1 MGTETTNPK
10 KALKYS
16 EDEISGFTR
25 DLEKIQAKPTLY
37 IGPTDDAGVFTLLRE
52 CLDNAVDE
60 ARAGRNDKIHIYIE
74 GPRGPFW
81 ILDNGVGIPVGIHKK
96 MKISTLTHVLTNLQS
111 SGKMQAGVAYKSAVG
126 THGVGIKAT
135 NALSST
141 FEVWTH
147 RADSGGWHYTR
158 FAKGV
163 EKVAVKKCKPS
174 DAPIFANA
182 KIPVKKGTLIKF
194 EPDPKFFGKSK
205 ISLPAV
211 VQWARMTSYMNPGLN
226 ITLHAGGKSKTWAS
240 KDGIRDYL
248 SARIEKLNATLF
260 SKKTVFHNSPT
271 MEMILAFSDVEG
283 SQVEFFTNTVR
294 NVEEGV
300 HADDVYK
307 ALFDSLKPHLKVK
320 ESKPKKAKVRKT
332 RKKASGSKYPFTPSD
347 LRDGLIGLVNYKI
360 DAPQFD
366 SQTKEKLVDGR
377 VKGVCYTEAMSVFS
391 AFWEQNPK
399 LAKDL
404 IQRAS
409 LLRAKTADFLKDK
422 KLLKNVGAA
431 KKAVSTKL
439 APVLGKVPVEQR
451 ELFIVEGDSAG
462 GGAKRARNKTFQA
475 IYPMKG
481 KPLNVIDAKQDKI
494 NNNAEVTG
502 LLAAIGADEKGK
514 GGKPSLS
521 YGKVI
526 IMADPD
532 VDGSHITCLINATL
546 WKYRPDLYKDGH
558 VFVVKSPLYIAK
570 KGGKVFFGDTKE
582 EIYKKAGTKT
592 IDITY
597 IKGWGEINE
606 GDLDI
611 ALNPSVRTLYRVG
624 PPDKSGVFEAILG
637 SKPDARKKLLGV
649 T

>member
-1 MGTETTNPK
+1 MGVKTEKPK
-10 KALKYS
+10 KNLKYS

-52 CLDNAVDE
+52 CVDNAVDE
-60 ARAGRNDKIHIYIE
+60 ARAGRNDTVRVFIE
-74 GPRGPFW
+74 GPQGPFW

-135 NALSST
+135 NALSKE

-147 RADSGGWHYTR
+147 RADAGGWHYTR
-158 FAKGV
+158 FEKGH

-174 DAPIFANA
+174 EAPDFAN
-182 KIPVKKGTLIKF
+182 VKLKVSKGTLIKF
-194 EPDPKFFGKSK
+194 SPDPKFFGKSK
-205 ISLPAV
+205 ISLPDV
-211 VQWARMTSYMNPGLN
+211 VRWARMTSYMNPGLN
-226 ITLHAGGKSKTWAS
+226 IILHAGGKSKEWKS
-240 KDGIRDYL
+240 KDGIKDYL
-248 SARIEKLNATLF
+248 NDRVEKLGATLF
-260 SKKTVFHNSPT
+260 SKKTIFHNSST
-271 MEMILAFSDVEG
+271 LEMILAFSDVEG

-300 HADDVYK
+300 HAEDVYR
-307 ALFDSLKPHLKVK
+307 ALFDSLKPYLKVK
-320 ESKPKKAKVRKT
+320 EAKKSKAKKPKKKSA
-332 RKKASGSKYPFTPSD
+332 GPKYPFTPSD
-347 LRDGLIGLVNYKI
+347 LRDGLLGLVNYKI

-377 VKGVCYTEAMSVFS
+377 VKGVCYAEALDVFA
-391 AFWEQNPK
+391 AFWKENAK

-404 IQRAS
+404 IQRATS
-409 LLRAKTADFLKDK
+409 LREKTSDFLKDK

-431 KKAVSTKL
+431 KKAVISKL
-439 APVLGKVPVEQR
+439 APVLGKVPAEQR

-462 GGAKRARNKTFQA
+462 GGCKRARDKSFQA
-475 IYPMKG
+475 VYPMKG
-481 KPLNVIDAKQDKI
+481 KPLNVMDAKQDKI

-514 GGKPSLS
+514 GGVPSLL
-521 YGKVI
+521 YGKII

-532 VDGSHITCLINATL
+532 VDGSHITCLDFATL
-546 WKYRPDLYKDGH
+546 WKYRPDLFKNGH
-558 VFVVKSPLYIAK
+558 IFVVKSPLYIAK
-570 KGGKVFFGDTKE
+570 KSGKVFFGDTKD
-582 EIYKKAGTKT
+582 EIYDKAKTKN

-597 IKGWGEINE
+597 IKGWGEVNE
-606 GDLDI
+606 ADLDI
-611 ALNPSVRTLYRVG
+611 ALSPSMRTLYKVG
-624 PPDKSGVFEAILG
+624 PPKTNGVFEAIMG
-637 SKPDARKKLLGV
+637 KKPDARKKLLGV
-649 T
+649 S

>member
-1 MGTETTNPK
+1 MAK
-10 KALKYS
+10 DLKYS

-37 IGPTDDAGVFTLLRE
+37 IGPTDEAGVFTLLRE
-52 CLDNAVDE
+52 CMDNAVDE
-60 ARAGRNDKIHIYIE
+60 ARAGRNDTIRIYIE
-74 GPRGPFW
+74 GPQGPFYVQ
-81 ILDNGVGIPVGIHKK
+81 DAGVGIPVGIHKK

-111 SGKMQAGVAYKSAVG
+111 SGKMKAGVAYKSAVG

-135 NALSST
+135 NALSKE

-147 RADSGGWHYTR
+147 RKDAGGWHYTS
-158 FAKGV
+158 FAQGV
-163 EKVAVKKCKPS
+163 EKQKVKK
-174 DAPIFANA
+174 
-182 KIPVKKGTLIKF
+182 VKERPGIGKLKLAVEHGTVIKF
-194 EPDPKFFGKSK
+194 TPDPKFFGKAK
-205 ISLPAV
+205 LNYKDVAR
-211 VQWARMTSYMNPGLN
+211 WARMTSYMNPGLK
-226 ITLHAGGKSKTWAS
+226 IIMHADGKQKEWKS
-240 KDGIRDYL
+240 KDGIKDYL
-248 SARIEKLNATLF
+248 NERVEKLGANLF
-260 SKKTVFHNSPT
+260 SKKTIFHNSGT

-307 ALFDSLKPHLKVK
+307 ALFDSLKPHMKVK
-320 ESKPKKAKVRKT
+320 EPKKTKKGKK
-332 RKKASGSKYPFTPSD
+332 KKAEGSKYPFTPTD
-347 LRDGLIGLVNYKI
+347 LRDGLLGLVNYKI

-377 VKGVCYTEAMSVFS
+377 VKGACYEEAIQVFTD
-391 AFWEQNPK
+391 FWKDNSK

-404 IQRAS
+404 IARAT
-409 LLRAKTADFLKDK
+409 LLREKTSDFLKDK

-431 KKAVSTKL
+431 KKAVSSKL
-439 APVLGKVPVEQR
+439 APVVGRTPPEER

-462 GGAKRARNKTFQA
+462 GGCKRARDKSYQA
-475 IYPMKG
+475 VYPMKG
-481 KPLNVIDAKQDKI
+481 KPLNVMEAKQDKI

-514 GGKPSLS
+514 KGVPAIL
-521 YGKVI
+521 YGKLI

-532 VDGSHITCLINATL
+532 VDGSHITTLDFSVL
-546 WKYRPDLYKDGH
+546 WKYRPDYFKNGH
-558 VFVVKSPLYIAK
+558 VYVVKSPLYIAK

-582 EIYKKAGTKT
+582 EIYEKANTKS

-597 IKGWGEINE
+597 IKGWGEVNE
-606 GDLDI
+606 EDLAI
-611 ALNPSVRTLYRVG
+611 AMDPKVRTLYKVG
-624 PPDKSGVFEAILG
+624 PPGKSGQFELLMG
-637 SKPDARKKLLGV
+637 KKPDARKKLLGV